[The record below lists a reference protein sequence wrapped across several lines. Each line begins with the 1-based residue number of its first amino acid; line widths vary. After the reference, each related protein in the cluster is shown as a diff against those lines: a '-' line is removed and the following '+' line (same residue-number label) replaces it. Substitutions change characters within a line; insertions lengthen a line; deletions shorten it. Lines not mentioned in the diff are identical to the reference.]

1 MKSIFFVLS
10 LLITSIGFSQDI
22 VKAMES
28 ILINSVGNAHS
39 EMKSLGLTLDYV
51 QDRDDFIVFL
61 YMNKGTDKYYSAGSI
76 ILTKDFSVMAF
87 SITSES
93 RSLTDMTM
101 KAINGNKNY
110 SYSRIKD
117 SGEIMFSNGVYEF
130 GFNDE
135 SDSISDSY
143 RVSISKIKK

>member
-1 MKSIFFVLS
+1 
-10 LLITSIGFSQDI
+10 
-22 VKAMES
+22 
-28 ILINSVGNAHS
+28 
-39 EMKSLGLTLDYV
+39 
-51 QDRDDFIVFL
+51 
-61 YMNKGTDKYYSAGSI
+61 
-76 ILTKDFSVMAF
+76 
-87 SITSES
+87 
-93 RSLTDMTM
+93 MTM